1 MDFGMRQRNEATI
14 YIMFIS
20 HSRTV
25 IDILNISLDLLDAIG
40 RAGMS
45 AKEFWRL
52 IARAGG
58 LQNLHD
64 ADHFVRIVARFIH
77 ETNAKFVCFVFIIA
91 GEFQ

>member
-52 IARAGG
+52 IA
-58 LQNLHD
+58 
-64 ADHFVRIVARFIH
+64 
-77 ETNAKFVCFVFIIA
+77 
-91 GEFQ
+91 